1 MKKYALFLLALLATS
16 SCSNDEKDYLLNDQL
31 IANSQTVVMQDTTDV
46 ISIDSLF
53 RLAVELQRN
62 DPNYLFDKKENPPI
76 TKSAQS
82 TFVGPIT
89 TFGYNTVSVRTG
101 MENRKVMFPTSE
113 YGLIAN
119 KVYIVDF
126 CEARKTI
133 TLPSGAL
140 TVTGIPSPNC
150 GFNPVTSQTRG
161 CSSYQE
167 GTTLYMT
174 TNLTHVKY
182 DALGMLIDK
191 WVPVT
196 PNNLEWVYAYIIP

>member
-1 MKKYALFLLALLATS
+1 MKKYLLFLLALLVIS
-16 SCSNDEKDYLLNDQL
+16 SCSSDEKDFLLNDQL
-31 IANSQTVVMQDTTDV
+31 NTNAQTVVVEDTTDV

-62 DPNYLFDKKENPPI
+62 DPNYLFDKKDNPII
-76 TKSAQS
+76 TKSSQS
-82 TFVGPIT
+82 KFVGPIT
-89 TFGYNTVSVRTG
+89 TFDYTTVSARRG
-101 MENRKVMFPTSE
+101 MENKKVMFPTSQ

-119 KVYIVDF
+119 KIYIVDF

-182 DALGMLIDK
+182 DALGILIDK
-191 WVPVT
+191 WIPVN
-196 PNNLEWVYAYIIP
+196 PSNLEWVYAYIIP

>member
-1 MKKYALFLLALLATS
+1 MKKYLLFLLALLVIS
-16 SCSNDEKDYLLNDQL
+16 SCSSDEKDFLLNDQL
-31 IANSQTVVMQDTTDV
+31 NTNAQTVVVEDTTDV

-62 DPNYLFDKKENPPI
+62 DPNYLFDKKDNPII
-76 TKSAQS
+76 TKSSQS

-89 TFGYNTVSVRTG
+89 TFGYTTVSVRTG
-101 MENRKVMFPTSE
+101 MENKKVMFPTSQ

-119 KVYIVDF
+119 KIYIVDF

-161 CSSYQE
+161 

-182 DALGMLIDK
+182 DALGILIDK
-191 WVPVT
+191 WIPVN
-196 PNNLEWVYAYIIP
+196 PSNLEWVYAYIIP